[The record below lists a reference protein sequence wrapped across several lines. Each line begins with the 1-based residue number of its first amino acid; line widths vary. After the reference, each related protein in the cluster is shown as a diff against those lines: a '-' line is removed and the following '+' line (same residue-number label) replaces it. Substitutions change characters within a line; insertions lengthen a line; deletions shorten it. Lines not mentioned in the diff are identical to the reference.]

1 MKKGMKIVA
10 TSLIA
15 AALALVLAACGSQGG
30 ASQSGGSTTNQDQA
44 KVTTAEYISAVQTG
58 LENRWA
64 QGDASDPN
72 DLSQLKPRVQ
82 SEQDAVAQFQGRE
95 FEDSNLKSV
104 ADDYK
109 QALDDCQAAINK
121 SSAGD
126 FNTAYNKRIAAIK
139 TMVDSYGL
147 TVSDQYSSRLDE
159 LVNGVP
165 SLTVVDKKVT
175 DHQYGYYDTAFT
187 VRNDSNGPIYCPTL
201 QLNELD
207 ASGNIVGT
215 TSAQASTMVQPGQ
228 TIVLEGIDEESVA
241 SVQISGYWYFFG
253 TDQNG
258 TYVETTIT
266 DDQPMQL
273 SVG

>member
-1 MKKGMKIVA
+1 MKKGINIITA
-10 TSLIA
+10 SLIA
-15 AALALVLAACGSQGG
+15 AAMAVVLAACGSQGG
-30 ASQSGGSTTNQDQA
+30 TSQSSSTSSEQA

-72 DLSQLKPRVQ
+72 DLTQLKPRVQ

-121 SSAGD
+121 SSTGD
-126 FNTAYNKRIAAIK
+126 FNTAYNKRISAIK

-147 TVSDQYSSRLDE
+147 KVSDQYSSRLDE

-165 SLTVVDKKVT
+165 SLTIIDKKVT
-175 DHQYGYYDTAFT
+175 DHQDGYYDTAFT

-207 ASGNIVGT
+207 ASGNITGT
-215 TSAQASTMVQPGQ
+215 TGAWASTVVQPGQ
-228 TIVLEGIDEESVA
+228 TIVLEGIHEENVT
-241 SVQISGYWYFFG
+241 SVQISGYGYFFG

-258 TYVETTIT
+258 TYVQTTIT